1 MTRALGDR
9 RRAVLLSAGVLLL
22 AGTALVLPATSG
34 GRYAPRDGFWGGMG
48 STIACFIG
56 ADCGRTSETAYF
68 KLRSRTVKEVGYNVV
83 VACYNR
89 ETRESYDRYFT
100 VNRANV
106 QARLDSNGVARF
118 SRQQSSDGRSG
129 SADVT
134 IDFSRS
140 RPLMKIRLDVSGRV
154 ERCNGLTTLPVRTS
168 RG

>member
-1 MTRALGDR
+1 
-9 RRAVLLSAGVLLL
+9 
-22 AGTALVLPATSG
+22 
-34 GRYAPRDGFWGGMG
+34 
-48 STIACFIG
+48 
-56 ADCGRTSETAYF
+56 
-68 KLRSRTVKEVGYNVV
+68 
-83 VACYNR
+83 ACYNR

-118 SRQQSSDGRSG
+118 SRQHSSDGRSG